1 MIKVSV
7 IVPVY
12 NVEKYIDKC
21 LKSLV
26 NQTLSD
32 IEILVINDG
41 SPDNSQKIID
51 KYVKKYSNVR
61 CYVKKNGGI
70 SDARN
75 YGLKYAK
82 GEYIAFV
89 DSDDYVDNTML
100 EKLYNKAIEKSYDI
114 VECDLHM
121 VDDHGNLIKDVYH
134 TFSVDIFDEKK
145 LKKYMINMYTSVWN
159 KLYKRSL
166 FDSKI
171 RFKKG
176 VWFEDVEFL
185 YKLIPFVKSIG
196 FVKENL
202 YYYVQRGGS
211 ITKTFD
217 DRLYCYVDNWNG
229 IIDFYKEKNIYNKYY
244 NELEYSY
251 VRYLYA
257 SFIRQ
262 SSNYKDK
269 NNFDKTVNMAIE
281 NVRDKFPNYKKNKYF
296 YKSVKGIYL
305 LMFNKFLA
313 NIIFR
318 IKKSGGIR

>member
-1 MIKVSV
+1 MVKISI

-26 NQTLSD
+26 NQTLKD
-32 IEILVINDG
+32 IEIIVVNDG

-51 KYVKKYSNVR
+51 KYERKYSNVKS
-61 CYVKKNGGI
+61 YIKKNGGI
-70 SDARN
+70 SSARN

-89 DSDDYVDNTML
+89 DSDDYVDVTMF
-100 EKLYNKAIEKSYDI
+100 EKLYNKAKKDSYDI
-114 VECDLHM
+114 VECNLHM
-121 VDDHGNLIKDVYH
+121 VDDNGNLIKDVYH
-134 TFSVDIFDEKK
+134 TLPNDINTEEE

-159 KLYKRSL
+159 KIYKKNL
-166 FDSKI
+166 FDNKI

-185 YKLIPFVKSIG
+185 YRLIPFVKSIG
-196 FVKENL
+196 FVNENL
-202 YYYVQRGGS
+202 YYYVQREGS

-229 IIDFYKEKNIYNKYY
+229 IVNFYKEKGLYSKYY
-244 NELEYSY
+244 EELEYSY

-257 SFIRQ
+257 SFIKQ

-269 NNFDKTVNMAIE
+269 KNFTKTVEMAMK
-281 NVRDKFPNYKKNKYF
+281 NVKAYFPDYRKNKYF
-296 YKSVKGIYL
+296 YKSIKGIYL
-305 LMFNKFLA
+305 LTFNKLFA
-313 NIIFR
+313 NIIFWIRR
-318 IKKSGGIR
+318 I

>member
-1 MIKVSV
+1 MIKISV

-26 NQTLSD
+26 NQTLKD
-32 IEILVINDG
+32 IEIIVVNDG

-51 KYVKKYSNVR
+51 TYTKKYKNVKS
-61 CYVKKNGGI
+61 YIKKNGGI

-82 GEYIAFV
+82 GEYISFV
-89 DSDDYVDNTML
+89 DSDDYIDLTMM
-100 EKLYNKAIEKSYDI
+100 EKLYNKAIEGSYDI
-114 VECDLHM
+114 VECNLHI
-121 VDDHGNLIKDVYH
+121 VDDSGKLTKDVCH
-134 TFSVDIFDEKK
+134 TLAEDVYTDDQ

-159 KLYKRSL
+159 KIYKKTL
-166 FDSKI
+166 FDNEI

-185 YKLIPFVKSIG
+185 YKLIPYVKTIG
-196 FVKENL
+196 FVNEKL
-202 YYYVQRGGS
+202 YYYVQREGS

-217 DRLYCYVDNWNG
+217 NRLYCYVDNWNG
-229 IIDFYKEKNIYNKYY
+229 IVDFYKEKELYNKYY
-244 NELEYSY
+244 EELEYSY

-269 NNFDKTVNMAIE
+269 KEFDKTVKMAIE
-281 NVRDKFPNYKKNKYF
+281 NVRKTFPNYRKNKYF
-296 YKSVKGIYL
+296 YKNIKGIYL
-305 LMFNKFLA
+305 LTFNKFFA
-313 NIIFR
+313 NIIFVIRR
-318 IKKSGGIR
+318 I

>member
-1 MIKVSV
+1 MVKISI

-26 NQTLSD
+26 NQTLKD
-32 IEILVINDG
+32 IEIIVVNDG

-51 KYVKKYSNVR
+51 KYAKKYSNVKS
-61 CYVKKNGGI
+61 YIKKNGGI
-70 SDARN
+70 SSTRN

-89 DSDDYVDNTML
+89 DGDDYVDITMF
-100 EKLYNKAIEKSYDI
+100 EKLYNKAKEKSYDV
-114 VECDLHM
+114 VECNPRM
-121 VDDHGNLIKDVYH
+121 VDDNGKLIKDVYY
-134 TFSVDIFDEKK
+134 TLSNDVTTEEE

-159 KLYKRSL
+159 KIYKKSL
-166 FDSKI
+166 FNKGI
-171 RFKKG
+171 KFKTG

-196 FVKENL
+196 FVNENL
-202 YYYVQRGGS
+202 YYYVQREGS

-229 IIDFYKEKNIYNKYY
+229 IIEFYKKNGLYDIYYK
-244 NELEYSY
+244 EIEYSY
-251 VRYLYA
+251 VRYLFA

-269 NNFDKTVNMAIE
+269 ENFNRTVEMAKK
-281 NVRDKFPNYKKNKYF
+281 NVKEYFPNYRKNKYF
-296 YKSVKGIYL
+296 YKSIKGLYL
-305 LMFNKFLA
+305 LTFNRLFA
-313 NIIFR
+313 NIIF
-318 IKKSGGIR
+318 GIRRI